1 MRCTNRMNMSLND
14 SSRTRRRLRNKRRR
28 LIQLILQFV
37 LLFGIII
44 AGGVYLF
51 LNQVAPTP
59 VLEYEKLHYPTP
71 QIETSLFSEN
81 LCVGVNNVSYDKYKI
96 SDDVYGSALFNLQD
110 NTVLMAKNM
119 HDKLYP
125 ASTTKLMTFYLGLK
139 YGNLDEVVTI
149 SETAVEL
156 PSGSSRAWL
165 KAGDQLTF
173 KDLLYSMMLQSGN
186 DSAKAVGEIISG
198 SEEEFAKLMN
208 EEARLLGATNSHFV
222 NAHGFH
228 DDNHYTT
235 VYDLYLIT
243 NACLQ
248 YDECKEIISTNYH
261 TASVTEANG
270 LPRKGEWWQ
279 TNNYLTGKVKI
290 PTGVTVV
297 GGKTGTTDEARSC
310 LVLLTM
316 DENEIPYLSI
326 VLGASSRASL
336 YTNMTSLIS
345 TTAN

>member
-1 MRCTNRMNMSLND
+1 MKCTNRMNMSLND
-14 SSRTRRRLRNKRRR
+14 SSRTRRRLKNKRRR

-37 LLFGIII
+37 LLFGVII

-71 QIETSLFSEN
+71 QVETSLFSTD
-81 LCVGVNNVSYDKYKI
+81 LCVGLNDVSYDKFQI
-96 SDDVYGSALFNLQD
+96 EQEVYGSALFNLQD
-110 NTVLMAKNM
+110 NTVLMAHNM
-119 HDKLYP
+119 HEKLYP

-139 YGNLDEVVTI
+139 YGDLDEVVTI
-149 SETAVEL
+149 SETAVQL

-165 KAGDQLTF
+165 KAGDQMKF

-208 EEARLLGATNSHFV
+208 EEAKLLGATNSHFV

-243 NACLQ
+243 NACLK
-248 YDECKEIISTNYH
+248 YEACKEIISTSYH
-261 TASVTEANG
+261 TASVTESNG
-270 LPRKGEWWQ
+270 LPRKAEWWQ
-279 TNNYLTGKVKI
+279 TNNYMNGHVKI
-290 PTGVTVV
+290 PEGVTVV

-316 DENEIPYLSI
+316 DKNEVPYLSI
-326 VLGASSRASL
+326 ILGAPSRASL
-336 YTNMTSLIS
+336 YNNMTSLIQS
-345 TTAN
+345 TAI